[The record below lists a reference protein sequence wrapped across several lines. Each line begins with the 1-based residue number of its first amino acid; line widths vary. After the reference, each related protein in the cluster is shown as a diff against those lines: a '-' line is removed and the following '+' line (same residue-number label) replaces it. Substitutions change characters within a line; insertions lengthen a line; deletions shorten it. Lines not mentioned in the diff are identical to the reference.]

1 MAASGSTK
9 AVITALFA
17 NLGIAV
23 AKFVGWVLT
32 GSSSMLAES
41 VHSVA
46 DTSNQALLLLGGKR
60 AQRKASEVHQFG
72 YGRVRYVYAFI
83 VSIILFTLGGLF
95 ALYEAWHKFSDP
107 HPITAWKWVP
117 IVVLLVAMVLEAMA
131 LRTAVIEANH
141 VRGKTPLAKFVRTSR
156 SPELPVI
163 LLEDTGAL
171 LGLVFGLFGISMTL
185 ITGDGRWDAIG
196 SAAIGILLVVIAV
209 FLAKEMKSMLVGES
223 ALPEHQDA
231 IEAAIPGDGVTSV
244 IHMRTLHLGPDE
256 ILVTAKIEMDRD
268 DDAEAVATAIDGAQ
282 VRIRAAVPLKTTI
295 YLEPDLRR
303 AGPPATERAAG
314 AAGLAEP
321 PVDGVRPDSAH

>member
-1 MAASGSTK
+1 MAASGGTK

-17 NLGIAV
+17 NLGIAI
-23 AKFVGWVLT
+23 AKFVGWLLT

-72 YGRVRYVYAFI
+72 YGRIRYVYAFI
-83 VSIILFTLGGLF
+83 VAIILFSLGGLF

-107 HPITAWKWVP
+107 HPITEWQWVP
-117 IVVLLVAMVLEAMA
+117 IVVLLIAVVLESFA

-141 VRGKTPLAKFVRTSR
+141 VRGRTPIFKFVKTSR
-156 SPELPVI
+156 SPEIPVI

-171 LGLVFGLFGISMTL
+171 LGLVFGLFGVSMTL

-196 SAAIGILLVVIAV
+196 SGAIGLLLVVIAV
-209 FLAKEMKSMLVGES
+209 FLALEMKSMLVGES

-231 IEAAIPGDGVTSV
+231 IEAAVVGGGITSV

-256 ILVTAKIEMDRD
+256 LLVAAKVEVARD
-268 DDAEAVATAIDGAQ
+268 DDAEEVAAAIDAAE
-282 VRIRAAVPLKTTI
+282 VRIRESVPLRLTI
-295 YLEPDLRR
+295 YIEPDLRR
-303 AGPPATERAAG
+303 PATTGPAG
-314 AAGLAEP
+314 SDQPGGPTTA
-321 PVDGVRPDSAH
+321 